1 MNNIKDRLSEALKA
15 HNMTPAELARRSGVD
30 KGSISRYLSGK
41 FEPKQSAVLS
51 MAKALNVSPSWLLGY
66 DVPIEPDYTVKLD
79 EDNLVVLIDKLSP
92 DDKATLKTFVEALI
106 KKSEDARKKN
116 EEAHNAKPEI

>member
-1 MNNIKDRLSEALKA
+1 MNDIKDRLNEALKA

-41 FEPKQSAVLS
+41 FEPKQSAVHS

-66 DVPIEPDYTVKLD
+66 EVPPDYAVTD
-79 EDNLVVLIDKLSP
+79 ESGELVALIEQLKP
-92 DDKATLKTFVEALI
+92 DDKAALRSIVESLLS
-106 KKSEDARKKN
+106 KYK
-116 EEAHNAKPEI
+116 EAPDDNAKV